1 MHTLEPKVTAKVD
14 ELVVV
19 IRESETYQKF
29 VEMQKKLDAEPE
41 LRDQVDEFRMKN
53 FEMQQNFQG
62 DELLQ
67 RIEEFTDSYAWLR
80 ENPLVDQ
87 YLSAEL
93 AFCRLIQD
101 VGDELTDQLR
111 F

>member
-14 ELVVV
+14 ELVVA

-80 ENPLVDQ
+80 L
-87 YLSAEL
+87 
-93 AFCRLIQD
+93 
-101 VGDELTDQLR
+101 
-111 F
+111 